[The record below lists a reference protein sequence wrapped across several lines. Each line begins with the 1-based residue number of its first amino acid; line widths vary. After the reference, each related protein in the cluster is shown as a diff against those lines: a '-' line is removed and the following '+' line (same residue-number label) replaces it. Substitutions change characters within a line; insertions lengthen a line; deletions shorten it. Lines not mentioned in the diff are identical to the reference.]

1 MALDVIAVLDAERID
16 RAHVMGASMGGVI
29 AQIIGVLH
37 PDRTRSLILPAP
49 RVVTTNGG
57 ASC

>member
-1 MALDVIAVLDAERID
+1 MALDALAVLDAEGVD

-37 PDRTRSLILPAP
+37 PGAHPLARPRLHRVPPPRLAP
-49 RVVTTNGG
+49 
-57 ASC
+57 